1 MINKNNNRIT
11 AKHEKTKKN
20 KTLKNPRTT
29 KTEKI
34 KNNVFKNEDFNDK
47 SGFQTGIWG
56 PVLWFYLHI
65 MSFNYPNNP
74 TQTQKNHYKD
84 FIYNLRFVLPC
95 KYCRIN
101 LINNLK
107 EHPITNNDLKNR
119 ETFSRYIYNLHNII
133 NKMLNKKIKISYEEV
148 RDKYE
153 HFRARCNDVNNVNEN
168 KNNENNKN
176 KENENKDNENDK
188 NKKIKNMHKKG
199 CTIPLTGVK
208 SKCVLRIVPKEKEIE
223 TLKISNK
230 CLKKRKTIKNKK

>member
-1 MINKNNNRIT
+1 MTNT
-11 AKHEKTKKN
+11 KTLKKQMLFSA
-20 KTLKNPRTT
+20 KTLKN
-29 KTEKI
+29 KESM
-34 KNNVFKNEDFNDK
+34 NVFENEDFNDK
-47 SGFQTGIWG
+47 SGFQTWIWG

-74 TQTQKNHYKD
+74 TQEQKKHYKD

-107 EHPITNNDLKNR
+107 EHPITNDDLKNR
-119 ETFSRYIYNLHNII
+119 DTFSHYIYNLHNTI

-153 HFRARCNDVNNVNEN
+153 HFRARCNDTDNT
-168 KNNENNKN
+168 NKN
-176 KENENKDNENDK
+176 KM
-188 NKKIKNMHKKG
+188 KKISLDKNMHKKG

-208 SKCVLRIVPKEKEIE
+208 SKCVLRIVPKEKKIE
-223 TLKISNK
+223 TLKISKK
-230 CLKKRKTIKNKK
+230 CLKKRTKTIKNKK

>member
-1 MINKNNNRIT
+1 MVNTNNNRIT
-11 AKHEKTKKN
+11 LKREKTKKN
-20 KTLKNPRTT
+20 KTFKNPKILKTT
-29 KTEKI
+29 NSEKN
-34 KNNVFKNEDFNDK
+34 KKNVFKNEDFNDK

-74 TQTQKNHYKD
+74 TQEQKNHYKD

-101 LINNLK
+101 LMNNLK
-107 EHPITNNDLKNR
+107 EHPITNDDLKNR
-119 ETFSRYIYNLHNII
+119 ETFSRYIYNLHNTI

-153 HFRARCNDVNNVNEN
+153 HFRARCNDTNKSNESNEN
-168 KNNENNKN
+168 ENNEN
-176 KENENKDNENDK
+176 D
-188 NKKIKNMHKKG
+188 KKIKNMHKKG

-230 CLKKRKTIKNKK
+230 CLKKRKTIKNNK